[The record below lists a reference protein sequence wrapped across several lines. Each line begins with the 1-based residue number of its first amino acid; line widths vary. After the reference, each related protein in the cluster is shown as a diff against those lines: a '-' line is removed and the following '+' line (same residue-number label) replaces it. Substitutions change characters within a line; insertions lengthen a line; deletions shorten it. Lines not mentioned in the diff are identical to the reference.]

1 MQVTSAICLIHTYVF
16 RLGQPARVTETVLE
30 HTVDV
35 LFLQRNKAIQDLE
48 IKLAEHKENNN
59 IDPELKELKKNE
71 IKTLKK
77 DITDHLSEADVIL
90 GTFLTCSGGK

>member
-1 MQVTSAICLIHTYVF
+1 M
-16 RLGQPARVTETVLE
+16 LE

-48 IKLAEHKENNN
+48 IKLAELKENNN
-59 IDPELKELKKNE
+59 VDPELKEQKRNE
-71 IKTLKK
+71 INILKK

-90 GTFLTCSGGK
+90 GTFLTCSDGMS

>member
-1 MQVTSAICLIHTYVF
+1 MDY
-16 RLGQPARVTETVLE
+16 
-30 HTVDV
+30 TVDV
-35 LFLQRNKAIQDLE
+35 LFLERSKAIEDLE
-48 IKLAEHKENNN
+48 SKLAQHKENNN
-59 IDPELKELKKNE
+59 EDPELKDQIKNE